1 MQQAVITISGDELN
15 LELIEKIKALF
26 NGNGEVEIQIMVR
39 PKRRPALREEGREEY
54 FNRLKQSIREV
65 KNAKNT
71 VVFSDV
77 DELDSFAQSLTV
89 DHAQNPV

>member
-39 PKRRPALREEGREEY
+39 PKRRPALREESREEY
-54 FNRLKQSIREV
+54 FNRLKQSIQEV

-71 VVFSDV
+71 VVFADV
-77 DELDSFAQSLTV
+77 DELDSFTQNLTL